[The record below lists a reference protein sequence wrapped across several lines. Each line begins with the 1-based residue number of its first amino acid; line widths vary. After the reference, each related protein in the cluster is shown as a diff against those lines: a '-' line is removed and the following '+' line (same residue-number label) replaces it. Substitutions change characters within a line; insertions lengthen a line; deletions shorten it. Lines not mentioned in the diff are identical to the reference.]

1 MFTAMVRDD
10 PMEPAKVGG
19 VDGQV
24 VMLGSARQTSPLGCA
39 LAGKTEDDRVRT
51 SARKVQARSICL
63 EELDHS
69 YFSNKNNKC

>member
-10 PMEPAKVGG
+10 PMDPAKVGG

-24 VMLGSARQTSPLGCA
+24 VVLGSARQTSPLGCA
-39 LAGKTEDDRVRT
+39 LARKTEEDREKT

-63 EELDHS
+63 EELDH
-69 YFSNKNNKC
+69 FIFFEQE